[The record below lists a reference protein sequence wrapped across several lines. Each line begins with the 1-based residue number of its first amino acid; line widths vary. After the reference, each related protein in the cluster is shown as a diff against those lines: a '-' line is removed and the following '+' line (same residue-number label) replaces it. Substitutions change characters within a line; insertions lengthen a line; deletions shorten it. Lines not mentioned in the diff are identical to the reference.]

1 MERTNFCWSDSNK
14 QRMLVRGHF
23 LCYNKLMDWNSI
35 IIAVLA
41 VFASYVGN
49 VTISFRKKRADE
61 LKDVERE
68 TAQAVQ
74 LKAIEQKLDIHN
86 GYAQRLEQI
95 EKSLVAMQ
103 KDIEFLRKEKS

>member
-1 MERTNFCWSDSNK
+1 MVLWNGRITIK

-35 IIAVLA
+35 IIAILA

-49 VTISFRKKRADE
+49 VTISFRKKRVDE

-68 TAQAVQ
+68 ARQSEQ
-74 LKAIEQKLDIHN
+74 LKLIEQKLDIHN
-86 GYAQRLEQI
+86 GYAKRLEQM
-95 EKSLVAMQ
+95 EKSLISLQ
-103 KDIEFLRKEKS
+103 KDVEFLRKEHNK